1 MDGEA
6 ALALVRAEASPA
18 LLAPDLYNKGMY
30 VNVYKFLSVCVC
42 VHMYTVKKALKY
54 N

>member
-30 VNVYKFLSVCVC
+30 VNVFKFLSVCLC
-42 VHMYTVKKALKY
+42 VYMYTVKKALKY